1 MTRFWHIASLI
12 AYGFVCGVSG
22 ALTVLFVLAQCISAS
37 P

>member
-1 MTRFWHIASLI
+1 MKTFWNIAALI

-22 ALTVLFVLAQCISAS
+22 ALTVLFVLMQCIALS